1 MTVATSSTLIGVRR
15 DKEVI
20 IAPTVDVLTG
30 QAKHLQEYKSYKK
43 KLQCAD
49 VVLGARAAPSWALRT
64 MSELSTT
71 QSFKLLFLL
80 FSH

>member
-1 MTVATSSTLIGVRR
+1 MATSSTLIGVRR

-43 KLQCAD
+43 KTSVCWCSAWGKSSSI
-49 VVLGARAAPSWALRT
+49 LGLKNYVRIINHSV
-64 MSELSTT
+64 
-71 QSFKLLFLL
+71 F
-80 FSH
+80 